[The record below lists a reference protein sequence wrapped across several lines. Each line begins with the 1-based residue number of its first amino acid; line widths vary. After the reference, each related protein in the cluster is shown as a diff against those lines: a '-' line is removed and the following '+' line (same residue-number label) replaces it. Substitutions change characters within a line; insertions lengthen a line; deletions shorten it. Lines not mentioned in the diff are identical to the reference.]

1 MFTTSSRHLFSR
13 AAIVGALLAPI
24 GACATAA
31 SGPPAGP
38 QVDGVYT
45 GESTLTRGWG
55 YDCPDPSYPLSIPVK
70 DGQFVYTILV
80 SPLGN
85 PPVPV
90 QIYADGSLHGQT
102 IYKTETYWPR
112 APSGMDTWTPING
125 HDNDSNQDAPIH
137 APPCTRH
144 LTLHRT

>member
-24 GACATAA
+24 GACATTAD
-31 SGPPAGP
+31 GPPAGP
-38 QVDGVYT
+38 QVDGIYT

-55 YDCPDPSYPLSIPVK
+55 YDCSSPAYPLSIPVK

-90 QIYADGSLHGQT
+90 QIYADGALHGQT
-102 IYKTETYWPR
+102 VYKTEDYWSR
-112 APSGMDTWTPING
+112 SSSVVNQWILING
-125 HDNDSNQDAPIH
+125 HIDGSTLDATVQDYR
-137 APPCTRH
+137 CTRH

>member
-1 MFTTSSRHLFSR
+1 MFNTSFRHLFSR

-24 GACATAA
+24 GACATTAD
-31 SGPPAGP
+31 GPPAGP
-38 QVDGVYT
+38 QVDGIYT

-55 YDCPDPSYPLSIPVK
+55 YDCSSPAYPLSIPVK
-70 DGQFVYTILV
+70 DGRFVYTILV

-102 IYKTETYWPR
+102 IYKTEDYWSR
-112 APSGMDTWTPING
+112 SSSVVNQWILING
-125 HDNDSNQDAPIH
+125 HIDGSTLDATVQDYR
-137 APPCTRH
+137 CTRH
-144 LTLHRT
+144 LTLRRT

>member
-1 MFTTSSRHLFSR
+1 MFNTSLRHLFSR

-24 GACATAA
+24 GACATTAD
-31 SGPPAGP
+31 GPPAGP
-38 QVDGVYT
+38 QVDGIYT

-55 YDCPDPSYPLSIPVK
+55 YDCSSPAYPLSIPVK
-70 DGQFVYTILV
+70 DGRFVYTILV

-90 QIYADGSLHGQT
+90 QIYADGALHGQT
-102 IYKTETYWPR
+102 VYKTEDYWSR
-112 APSGMDTWTPING
+112 SSSVVNQWILING
-125 HDNDSNQDAPIH
+125 HIDGSTLDATVQDYR
-137 APPCTRH
+137 CTRH

>member
-1 MFTTSSRHLFSR
+1 MFITSSRHLLSR

-24 GACATAA
+24 GACATTAA
-31 SGPPAGP
+31 GPPAGP
-38 QVDGVYT
+38 RVDGVYT

-55 YDCPDPSYPLSIPVK
+55 YDCSSPSYPLSIPVK
-70 DGQFVYTILV
+70 DGRFDYTILV

-102 IYKTETYWPR
+102 IYKTEDYW
-112 APSGMDTWTPING
+112 SGSSSVVNQWILING
-125 HDNDSNQDAPIH
+125 HVDGSTLDATVQDYR
-137 APPCTRH
+137 CTRH